1 MSFVKVE
8 ILEMIVRSLAERP
21 KSIKELSEELGV
33 GWKTCQRYLKSL
45 QRIGVLVEI
54 KTRGESLFMSRQPYR
69 PKLLT
74 VPKIRVGE
82 SFKIVDVTPPN
93 DDEVEVLM

>member
-1 MSFVKVE
+1 MKVE
-8 ILEMIVRSLAERP
+8 ILEMIIKSLAERP
-21 KSIKELSEELGV
+21 KSVKELSEELGI
-33 GWKTCQRYLKSL
+33 GWKTCYRYLKSL

-69 PKLLT
+69 SKLLT

-82 SFKIVDVTPPN
+82 TFKIVDVTPPK